1 MPALPVGALPPRPLS
16 SQSNAMMHW
25 EDMAKAHLRT
35 FRRAFLYAFLKSYK
49 PFNPSAIPS
58 LSLILMEKLA
68 EGFGF
73 KTLQILQQ
81 PFSRDVFFQRDS
93 TILFPLIA
101 YKQVQ
106 ALMRQLAELSR
117 LVQTLFCLRQ
127 ALWKDCLFAS
137 GLIVAEGAV
146 LTSKVNRFG
155 KWSTASEN
163 SKPIAG
169 TNAKNGQP
177 KSGKVTAEPS

>member
-1 MPALPVGALPPRPLS
+1 
-16 SQSNAMMHW
+16 
-25 EDMAKAHLRT
+25 
-35 FRRAFLYAFLKSYK
+35 
-49 PFNPSAIPS
+49 
-58 LSLILMEKLA
+58 MEKLA

-73 KTLQILQQ
+73 KTLQTLQQ

-93 TILFPLIA
+93 TILFPLIV

-137 GLIVAEGAV
+137 GLILAV
-146 LTSKVNRFG
+146 RLKEQF
-155 KWSTASEN
+155 
-163 SKPIAG
+163 
-169 TNAKNGQP
+169 
-177 KSGKVTAEPS
+177 